1 MTLKAMTT
9 TSMTRGATVPGYR
22 KLASVLAGVLLLG
35 GCISLGGKAPKQMIG
50 LRPNVTAPAG
60 ELPGTSLSDALVVLD
75 PEADRRLDVQ
85 RVPVQV
91 DDATI
96 AYLKDATWVERPAR
110 QFRRLLA
117 ETIRA
122 KGNRLVVEAGD
133 ASELAKTTLGGRLL
147 DMGYDARNQ
156 TVVVRFDAMRSD
168 AGGNVMS
175 RRFEATVPGV
185 SPKAESIAPALN
197 KAANEVAAQ
206 VADWVG

>member
-1 MTLKAMTT
+1 MIFAMR
-9 TSMTRGATVPGYR
+9 RGATVPGYFR
-22 KLASVLAGVLLLG
+22 HAGVLAAVVLLG
-35 GCISLGGKAPKQMIG
+35 GCVSLGGKAPKQMIS
-50 LRPNVTAPAG
+50 LTAETTAPAG
-60 ELPGTSLSDALVVLD
+60 ELAGTTMRDALVVLD

-122 KGNRLVVEAGD
+122 KGKRLVVEAGD
-133 ASELAKTTLGGRLL
+133 ASELGKTTLGGRLL
-147 DMGYDARNQ
+147 DMGYDARSQ
-156 TVVVRFDAMRSD
+156 SVVLRFDAMRTD
-168 AGGNVMS
+168 TAGNVVS
-175 RRFEATVPGV
+175 RRFEATVSGV
-185 SPKAESIAPALN
+185 APKVESVAPALN

>member
-1 MTLKAMTT
+1 M
-9 TSMTRGATVPGYR
+9 VPGNV
-22 KLASVLAGVLLLG
+22 KLAGALAVLLLG
-35 GCISLGGKAPKQMIG
+35 GCVSLGGKAPKQMIS
-50 LRPNVTAPAG
+50 LTANATAPAG
-60 ELPGTSLSDALVVLD
+60 ELAGASLGDALVVLD

-122 KGNRLVVEAGD
+122 KGKRLVVEAGD
-133 ASELAKTTLGGRLL
+133 ASELGKTTLGGRLL
-147 DMGYDARNQ
+147 DMGYDARSQ

-168 AGGNVMS
+168 AAGNVAS

-185 SPKAESIAPALN
+185 SPKVESVAPALN

>member
-1 MTLKAMTT
+1 MTGAIN
-9 TSMTRGATVPGYR
+9 RGATVPQFVKHAG
-22 KLASVLAGVLLLG
+22 ALAGLLLLA
-35 GCISLGGKAPKQMIG
+35 GCISLGGKAPKQLIS
-50 LRPNVTAPAG
+50 LTPEATAPAG
-60 ELPGTSLSDALVVLD
+60 EMGTASLRDALVVLD

-122 KGNRLVVEAGD
+122 RGKRLVVEAGD
-133 ASELAKTTLGGRLL
+133 SSELGKTTLGGRLL
-147 DMGYDARNQ
+147 DMGYDARSQ
-156 TVVVRFDAMRSD
+156 SVIVRYDAMRLD
-168 AGGNVMS
+168 AAGNAVS

-185 SPKAESIAPALN
+185 SPKVEAVAPALN
-197 KAANEVAAQ
+197 KAANAVAAQ

>member
-1 MTLKAMTT
+1 MMGQAMNRERKVRGHLKIAV
-9 TSMTRGATVPGYR
+9 A
-22 KLASVLAGVLLLG
+22 LAPALLLG
-35 GCISLGGKAPKQMIG
+35 GCLSLGGKVPEKLIG
-50 LRPNVTAPAG
+50 LTSDARAPAG
-60 ELPGTSLSDALVVLD
+60 DLAGAPLRDALVVLD

-122 KGNRLVVEAGD
+122 KGGRLVVEAGD
-133 ASELAKTTLGGRLL
+133 ASEGGKTLLGGRLL
-147 DMGYDARNQ
+147 DMGYDARSQ
-156 TVVVRFDAMRSD
+156 SVIVRFDAMRWNK
-168 AGGNVMS
+168 AGDIVS
-175 RRFEATVPGV
+175 RRFEASVPGV
-185 SPKAESIAPALN
+185 SPKAESVAPALN
-197 KAANEVAAQ
+197 KAANDVARQ

>member
-1 MTLKAMTT
+1 MTSGAMTRRA
-9 TSMTRGATVPGYR
+9 MKGATVPGNV
-22 KLASVLAGVLLLG
+22 KLAGMLAGVLLLG
-35 GCISLGGKAPKQMIG
+35 GCVSLGGKAPKQMIS
-50 LRPNVTAPAG
+50 LTPHAMAPAG
-60 ELPGTSLSDALVVLD
+60 ELAGASLRDALVVLD

-122 KGNRLVVEAGD
+122 KGKRLVVEAGD
-133 ASELAKTTLGGRLL
+133 ASELGKATLGGRLL
-147 DMGYDARNQ
+147 DMGYDARSQ
-156 TVVVRFDAMRSD
+156 TVVLRFDAMRSD
-168 AGGNVMS
+168 AAGNVVS

-185 SPKAESIAPALN
+185 APKVEAVAPALN